1 MDDKETISVNDFVES
16 LPTENRKN
24 YPIQLE
30 SSNKKVAVIRDR
42 YTILNWSLGLSSL
55 SGCTEP
61 HNESVEENMEKGSD
75 SESDYKS
82 VNRYIA
88 SLTDS

>member
-42 YTILNWSLGLSSL
+42 YTILN
-55 SGCTEP
+55 
-61 HNESVEENMEKGSD
+61 
-75 SESDYKS
+75 
-82 VNRYIA
+82 
-88 SLTDS
+88 

>member
-1 MDDKETISVNDFVES
+1 MDDEETISVNNFVES

-55 SGCTEP
+55 SG
-61 HNESVEENMEKGSD
+61 HRLS
-75 SESDYKS
+75 
-82 VNRYIA
+82 R
-88 SLTDS
+88 L